1 MDYNLTLSGE
11 AFFPNNKAPTAE
23 DNYGFCQVRI
33 LDSYQKTFGYP
44 KDKQLAGCAQFYV
57 IFYTRTQNF
66 LKETKS
72 PFAHLKNGRLVT
84 PHLWK
89 TAVNF
94 SKEQGGG
101 GGFMQHRIQPK
112 SL

>member
-1 MDYNLTLSGE
+1 MSSKNIGQLS
-11 AFFPNNKAPTAE
+11 
-23 DNYGFCQVRI
+23 
-33 LDSYQKTFGYP
+33 KTFGYP

-94 SKEQGGG
+94 SKEQGGVG
-101 GGFMQHRIQPK
+101 ALCNTESSQKAYEMYKLI
-112 SL
+112 S